1 MYMATAVPANLL
13 GIDDLKSHQRQSM
26 DPNYDYKFINPVT
39 PCIIGS
45 YSPPCPNGGSDI
57 TYIMRYL
64 VNKYNWLEWAD
75 EMVSVVNG
83 VLRVQIRLNKL
94 VEADNFEPACSD
106 TRVFIEID
114 TSLNTNMG
122 FSKGNLTAMQ
132 NSFCAINQQSLGTG
146 TKHYNKTG
154 HVFYLQQ
161 CHLRCE
167 HGCRGWL
174 FESSSG
180 LRKWTVCDRE

>member
-13 GIDDLKSHQRQSM
+13 GIGDLKSHQRQSM
-26 DPNYDYKFINPVT
+26 DPNYDYKFFNPVT

-75 EMVSVVNG
+75 EMVSVING
-83 VLRVQIRLNKL
+83 VLRIQFKLNKL
-94 VEADNFEPACSD
+94 VEANKFEPACSD

-122 FSKGNLTAMQ
+122 FSKGNPKYF
-132 NSFCAINQQSLGTG
+132 SFL
-146 TKHYNKTG
+146 
-154 HVFYLQQ
+154 VL
-161 CHLRCE
+161 
-167 HGCRGWL
+167 L
-174 FESSSG
+174 FG
-180 LRKWTVCDRE
+180 RIRVRF

>member
-1 MYMATAVPANLL
+1 MFSKNYTDVICISEATPYDAEAATMYMATAVPANLL

-26 DPNYDYKFINPVT
+26 DPNYDYKFIDPVT

-83 VLRVQIRLNKL
+83 VLRVQIKLNKL
-94 VEADNFEPACSD
+94 VEANNFEPACSD
-106 TRVFIEID
+106 TRVFVEID

-122 FSKGNLTAMQ
+122 FSKGNPKL
-132 NSFCAINQQSLGTG
+132 
-146 TKHYNKTG
+146 
-154 HVFYLQQ
+154 
-161 CHLRCE
+161 
-167 HGCRGWL
+167 L
-174 FESSSG
+174 FF
-180 LRKWTVCDRE
+180 LLLLFVRF